1 MRNAKKNETVLQAVD
16 TKAGGVS
23 PFVVLRHKLEGT
35 LLGRT
40 FLRILGVVAIG
51 VLTGIYFQ
59 VVPLLLVL
67 LGGYMGINRLELTV
81 DAVIYALSGL
91 AIVAP
96 MVYFYS
102 KGVLYLWGRLVFARH
117 PSLSFSTHHRE
128 TEHS

>member
-1 MRNAKKNETVLQAVD
+1 MGNVYKQQPVAPVPTVQA
-16 TKAGGVS
+16 TAFS
-23 PFVVLRHKLEGT
+23 PLRAKLEGT

-40 FLRILGVVAIG
+40 FLRIVGVAGIG
-51 VLTGIYFQ
+51 VLTGLYFQ

-67 LGGYMGINRLELTV
+67 LGGYMGINKLTLTV

-91 AIVAP
+91 AVVAP
-96 MVYFYS
+96 MVYFYI